1 MANLK
6 FSYMHSH
13 GLGEVTVEGELAKLL
28 ADFEAETGD
37 LPADYTALLS
47 AELDGTDLFANM
59 LPPGRRT
66 LCCLMQLARL
76 YQDFPPETLKRA
88 TDEGYVFTVDAG
100 KLDYLANAGY
110 VRAIIAP
117 EDRSIEISDESTGET
132 ILDGYGYK
140 KGDDPGDILR
150 AVASAAGRIDLAF
163 EEAQELLAEYDTEK

>member
-6 FSYMHSH
+6 FSYNDDITGTSR
-13 GLGEVTVEGELAKLL
+13 TVETEIDALL
-28 ADFEAETGD
+28 ADWENEAIHC
-37 LPADYTALLS
+37 PANDAELLS
-47 AELDGTDLFANM
+47 ASIDGTDLFANM
-59 LPPGRRT
+59 LPPGHRT
-66 LCCLMQLARL
+66 FDDLMQLSRL
-76 YQDFPPETLKRA
+76 YRDFPQETLKRA

-110 VRAIIAP
+110 VRATIDPA
-117 EDRSIEISDESTGET
+117 DGTIEISDSGSGEV

-150 AVASAAGRIDLAF
+150 AVANAAGRIDLAF